1 MKQEISIASNQLV
14 NMAVRSL
21 TQAGVKFKVI
31 GHDGAEYGDLEVV
44 KEKKTKRQMRYPRGT
59 LKNYYEQFLVPDIE
73 VGGMFA
79 VPSGEFPPEHIR
91 GAICSQLGQM
101 WGDGSYKST
110 IDKDGVVIFER
121 TKGNAT
127 PAPAPAPAPAPRIQ
141 REIFET
147 YLTRR

>member
-1 MKQEISIASNQLV
+1 MKNELNTASNQLV

-44 KEKKTKRQMRYPRGT
+44 KASNRKKREQRYPRGM
-59 LKNYYEQFLVPDIE
+59 LKNYYEQFLVPDLE

-79 VPSGEFPPEHIR
+79 VPSGDFPPEHIR
-91 GAICSQLGQM
+91 GAVCSQLGGM
-101 WGDGSYKST
+101 WGKDSYKST

-121 TKGNAT
+121 TKGT
-127 PAPAPAPAPAPRIQ
+127 PAPQRLMREPR
-141 REIFET
+141 ELFET
-147 YLTRR
+147 YITPRR